1 MANLL
6 ADLAATLAAGGI
18 ETPPADFQTTAEH
31 AAAAGLSV
39 PQAGKILRCGV
50 LAGKVERRN
59 FRIRNGGRVVGKVRY
74 SGPAARGTGF
84 QQPLT
89 R

>member
-6 ADLAATLAAGGI
+6 ADLARALEEGGAEIPAEGFLTATA
-18 ETPPADFQTTAEH
+18 H

-39 PQAGKILRCGV
+39 PQTGKILRAGV

-59 FRIRNGGRVVGKVRY
+59 YRIRNGARVIPVPHYKV
-74 SGPAARGTGF
+74 T
-84 QQPLT
+84 L
-89 R
+89 

>member
-6 ADLAATLAAGGI
+6 ADLARALAEGGI

-39 PQAGKILRCGV
+39 PLAGKILRCGV

-59 FRIRNGGRVVGKVRY
+59 FRIRNGGRVVPVPHYRVI
-74 SGPAARGTGF
+74 
-84 QQPLT
+84 L
-89 R
+89 

>member
-6 ADLAATLAAGGI
+6 ADLAQALAAGGV
-18 ETPPADFQTTAEH
+18 ETPAEGFLTSEQH

-39 PQAGKILRCGV
+39 QQTGKILRAGL

-59 FRIRNGGRVVGKVRY
+59 FRVRNGARVVPIPHYKVV
-74 SGPAARGTGF
+74 
-84 QQPLT
+84 L
-89 R
+89 

>member
-1 MANLL
+1 MANIL
-6 ADLAATLAAGGI
+6 ADLAAALADGGM

-59 FRIRNGGRVVGKVRY
+59 FRIRNGARVVPIPHYRVI
-74 SGPAARGTGF
+74 
-84 QQPLT
+84 L
-89 R
+89 

>member
-18 ETPPADFQTTAEH
+18 ETPPDGYWTTLQHAE
-31 AAAAGLSV
+31 AAGLSV

-59 FRIRNGGRVVGKVRY
+59 FRIRNGGRVVPVPHYRVI
-74 SGPAARGTGF
+74 P
-84 QQPLT
+84 
-89 R
+89 

>member
-6 ADLAATLAAGGI
+6 ADLARALAEGGI

-59 FRIRNGGRVVGKVRY
+59 IRIRNGGRVEPVPHYRVI
-74 SGPAARGTGF
+74 S
-84 QQPLT
+84 
-89 R
+89 